1 MNTERVELNWE
12 CLETLKF
19 MLSNMH
25 TKISVKGL
33 VVFSEQSQNN
43 SYFFRFEN
51 EKKKKQKGQK
61 KNPSKSLISVK
72 ENFKW

>member
-51 EKKKKQKGQK
+51 EKTKTERAGKKI
-61 KNPSKSLISVK
+61 PLRA
-72 ENFKW
+72 

>member
-1 MNTERVELNWE
+1 MNTERVEKKRE

-25 TKISVKGL
+25 TKISVEGL

-51 EKKKKQKGQK
+51 EKKQTKRVEK
-61 KNPSKSLISVK
+61 KSL
-72 ENFKW
+72 

>member
-1 MNTERVELNWE
+1 MNTDRVEKKRE

-25 TKISVKGL
+25 TKISVEGL
-33 VVFSEQSQNN
+33 EVFSEQSQNN

-51 EKKKKQKGQK
+51 EKKNKKSRK
-61 KNPSKSLISVK
+61 KIPLRA
-72 ENFKW
+72 